1 MAGAVR
7 PAPAEVPIPRRR
19 SDDRPPVFFHENGT
33 AGWPRLETTLVRSK
47 APKHYLLTKIGSD
60 ASASR
65 SNAAI
70 EKNPHVATGRREI
83 RQRVFHTL
91 QLVNYGHVT
100 FSLDMFASFK
110 LSGHE
115 AKHLRL

>member
-1 MAGAVR
+1 MTGCRCFSMNTAPPAGRASKQLSFV
-7 PAPAEVPIPRRR
+7 
-19 SDDRPPVFFHENGT
+19 
-33 AGWPRLETTLVRSK
+33 PRLQ
-47 APKHYLLTKIGSD
+47 KHYLLTKIGSD

-70 EKNPHVATGRREI
+70 EKTLMWPI
-83 RQRVFHTL
+83 RQTGNPPRVFHTL
-91 QLVNYGHVT
+91 QLVNSGHVT